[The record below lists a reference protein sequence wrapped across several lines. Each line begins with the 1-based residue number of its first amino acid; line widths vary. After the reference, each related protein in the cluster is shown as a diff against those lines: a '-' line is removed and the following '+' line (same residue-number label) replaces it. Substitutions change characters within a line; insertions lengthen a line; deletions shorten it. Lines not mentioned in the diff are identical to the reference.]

1 MMTTESRSVVGDS
14 ERVIVG
20 WIELRKGFHSYLTSA
35 GCLLVFR
42 EGVLRHID
50 EKPRESARTETR
62 RKKKKGDHRAVKKEE
77 PVLVSDTGVPAEETD
92 ELLIPDLEGLFN
104 SSPVDNVASTPVS
117 GETDLSTTSPASG
130 QQQTKG
136 VNSIDSMKL
145 QPDDINKNS
154 YELPLAD
161 PCTKY
166 FTLPIAM
173 SRPTVHTVQLSGWT
187 ITVVMSSSPFTAA
200 TALETLSGSSS
211 SSQDLKTDG
220 HSYAGISIDNKS
232 ITLSSSSFS
241 PPPPLLSSPKSILT
255 GRFTYTITLEDITA
269 YSSMKLMIYYEVKS
283 YLNDCQTLRMN
294 STRIRSNT
302 HLSAYSNN
310 IDASGHF
317 EEEEEEEVLSVPALS
332 AVDTR
337 LRQSLP
343 LLVPV
348 VRHCRSANVSHEK
361 TSSTSPVVISLTY
374 EYCSPNVSS

>member
-1 MMTTESRSVVGDS
+1 MPIIDR

-20 WIELRKGFHSYLTSA
+20 WIELRKGFHSYLTSE

-42 EGVLRHID
+42 EGVLRHI
-50 EKPRESARTETR
+50 EERPREKTRAEMR
-62 RKKKKGDHRAVKKEE
+62 RKKKGVDRGRKMKESA
-77 PVLVSDTGVPAEETD
+77 LVSDTTMLTEEV
-92 ELLIPDLEGLFN
+92 EESLLPDLEGLFI
-104 SSPVDNVASTPVS
+104 SPSVDNVASTTVS
-117 GETDLSTTSPASG
+117 GTRETYLNVPNSASD
-130 QQQTKG
+130 QQTLS
-136 VNSIDSMKL
+136 VNSACSRKL
-145 QPDDINKNS
+145 PAADNNVSD
-154 YELPLAD
+154 ELHAEDPL
-161 PCTKY
+161 TKY
-166 FTLPIAM
+166 FSLPIAIYVN
-173 SRPTVHTVQLSGWT
+173 PQAYTVQLSGWKV
-187 ITVVMSSSPFTAA
+187 TVTLFAASLTAT
-200 TALETLSGSSS
+200 TALEVRVGSSSSS
-211 SSQDLKTDG
+211 SSQDNAS
-220 HSYAGISIDNKS
+220 HSSAGDSVDNKS

-241 PPPPLLSSPKSILT
+241 PPPLLLSSPESILT

-283 YLNDCQTLRMN
+283 YLNDCQALRIN